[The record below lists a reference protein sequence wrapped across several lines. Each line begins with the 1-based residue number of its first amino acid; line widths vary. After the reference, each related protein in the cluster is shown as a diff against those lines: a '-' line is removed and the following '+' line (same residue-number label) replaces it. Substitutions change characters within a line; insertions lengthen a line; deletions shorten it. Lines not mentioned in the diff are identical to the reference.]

1 MDIWATNY
9 WFESSKPFLHS
20 LNLIEKL
27 RFFFT
32 TIYAAT
38 SSDDKNSSK
47 IWQRAPWWVPHKRK
61 LNLLKGRS
69 IQIVRCAG
77 CGASCVPYWRAKG
90 LVAHL
95 SAAFPERISS
105 GNTMAQPT
113 HEGRWYILSI
123 YICVCRLLEA
133 FWVVEQFLHIST
145 YNFPFSHDKGEKRL
159 RIHRVDIECVLWHVL
174 ATHTLQQWGFRW

>member
-77 CGASCVPYWRAKG
+77 CGASCVPYWALPSLNASR
-90 LVAHL
+90 LVILWH
-95 SAAFPERISS
+95 
-105 GNTMAQPT
+105 NQHMKVDD
-113 HEGRWYILSI
+113 ILSI
-123 YICVCRLLEA
+123 SICVCRLLEA

-145 YNFPFSHDKGEKRL
+145 YNFPFSHGKGEKRL

>member
-1 MDIWATNY
+1 MWFVGHNIALWTYILYMDIWATNY

-95 SAAFPERISS
+95 SAAFPERISF

-113 HEGRWYILSI
+113 HEGRWYTLYIYMRMQIVRGFLGCWTIFAYI
-123 YICVCRLLEA
+123 YI
-133 FWVVEQFLHIST
+133 
-145 YNFPFSHDKGEKRL
+145 
-159 RIHRVDIECVLWHVL
+159 
-174 ATHTLQQWGFRW
+174 